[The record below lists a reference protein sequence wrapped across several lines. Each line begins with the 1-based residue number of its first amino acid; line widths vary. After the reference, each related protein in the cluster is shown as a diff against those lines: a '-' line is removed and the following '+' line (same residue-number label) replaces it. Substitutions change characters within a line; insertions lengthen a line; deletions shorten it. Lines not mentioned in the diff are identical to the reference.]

1 MRVGY
6 SKGFARLML
15 GLGILLV
22 GLHGFLLAK
31 GGSGI
36 LQIIPGVACLLVGI
50 AYTIRPYFH
59 VEAQAVIFPAA
70 IGPVKKPYPYAA
82 GELRIE
88 NNMLFIGEKKTG
100 GRRWLANKT
109 DWDAL
114 ARRLESADA
123 FD

>member
-6 SKGFARLML
+6 SKGLARLML
-15 GLGILLV
+15 GLGVLLV
-22 GLHGFLLAK
+22 GLNGFLMAK
-31 GGSGI
+31 GGSGV
-36 LQIIPGVACLLVGI
+36 LQLIPGVACLLVGI

-59 VEAQAVIFPAA
+59 VEEQVVIFPAA
-70 IGPVKKPYPYAA
+70 IGPIKKPFPYAA
-82 GELRIE
+82 GELRMAK
-88 NNMLFIGEKKTG
+88 NVLFIGEKKTG